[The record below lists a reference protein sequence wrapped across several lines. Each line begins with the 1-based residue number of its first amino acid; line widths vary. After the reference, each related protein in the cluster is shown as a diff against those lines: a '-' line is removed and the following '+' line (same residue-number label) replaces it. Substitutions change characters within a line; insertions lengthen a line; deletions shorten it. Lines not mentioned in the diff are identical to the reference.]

1 METKLFYK
9 TSKDYMIPHTAIL
22 FEKEQITCLSYM
34 KQNSNYRGKVFSHKL
49 ECQSG
54 ALCPE
59 LECNFCLCIYG
70 PLCHLLNICD
80 RSYVPFIY
88 NLLKK
93 I

>member
-34 KQNSNYRGKVFSHKL
+34 KQNSSYRGKVFSHKL

-54 ALCPE
+54 A
-59 LECNFCLCIYG
+59 
-70 PLCHLLNICD
+70 
-80 RSYVPFIY
+80 
-88 NLLKK
+88 
-93 I
+93 